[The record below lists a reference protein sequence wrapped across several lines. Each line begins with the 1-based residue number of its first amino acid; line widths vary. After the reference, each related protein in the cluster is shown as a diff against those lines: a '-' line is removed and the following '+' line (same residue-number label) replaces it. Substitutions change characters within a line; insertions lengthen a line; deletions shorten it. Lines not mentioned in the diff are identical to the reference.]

1 MIGQDIGGLVI
12 HLFSTFGNMVWQ
24 IFWPLAFGLMLSSW
38 IRNLLPVSSVVK
50 HLGKTTVVSLG
61 FTTFLGMVSS
71 SCSYAA
77 ASLSH
82 TLLTKK
88 ATVANAMAFLV
99 SSTNL
104 IIEMFIVLVAL
115 MGWTFFW
122 GEVIGGLILIAT
134 AGFLFSRF
142 YPKDVEQELRQHLL
156 DAQPQKASCGMDMS
170 EMSGDHSDCGMDMS
184 KMKADD
190 SDCGMDMSKM
200 KADDSDCGMDMS
212 KMKADDSDCGMDMS
226 KMKADDSD
234 CGMDMSK
241 MKADDSD
248 CGMDM
253 SKMKSDDSDC
263 GMDMSKMKA
272 DDSDCGMDMSKMKSD
287 DSDCGMD
294 MSKMKADDSD
304 CGMDMSKMK
313 SDDSDCGMD
322 MSSMKSGDHSA
333 MKMNMA
339 AEPQSATMEKIT
351 KSAGFFQMDIA
362 MIGKEILIGVVVSS
376 ILIAL
381 MPQDGWRDLFISND
395 AGLPVWLHSFLDV
408 IIGIFVAMVAYV
420 CSVGNL
426 ILAAALW
433 HGGISFGGV
442 IGFILSDVL
451 TIPMIRVY
459 QKYYGKR
466 PTKWMVGL
474 LFVSI
479 LFTGLCVDAIF
490 NGFGWVTTDQTARAL
505 NQSGFGLNFTT
516 VMNLIFI
523 PVSIWYYRLGKKA
536 NASMGMSM

>member
-122 GEVIGGLILIAT
+122 GEVIGGLILIVT
-134 AGFLFSRF
+134 AGVLFSRF

-170 EMSGDHSDCGMDMS
+170 
-184 KMKADD
+184 KMKASD

-212 KMKADDSDCGMDMS
+212 KMKSDDSN
-226 KMKADDSD
+226 

-263 GMDMSKMKA
+263 GMDMSKMKS
-272 DDSDCGMDMSKMKSD
+272 DDSDCGMDMSNMKSD

-294 MSKMKADDSD
+294 MSN
-304 CGMDMSKMK
+304 
-313 SDDSDCGMD
+313 
-322 MSSMKSGDHSA
+322 MKSGDHSA
-333 MKMNMA
+333 MKMA

-408 IIGIFVAMVAYV
+408 IIGIFVAMIAYV

-490 NGFGWVTTDQTARAL
+490 NGFGWVTADQTVRAL

>member
-200 KADDSDCGMDMS
+200 KADDSDCGMDMW
-212 KMKADDSDCGMDMS
+212 KMKA
-226 KMKADDSD
+226 
-234 CGMDMSK
+234 
-241 MKADDSD
+241 
-248 CGMDM
+248 
-253 SKMKSDDSDC
+253 
-263 GMDMSKMKA
+263 
-272 DDSDCGMDMSKMKSD
+272 
-287 DSDCGMD
+287 
-294 MSKMKADDSD
+294 
-304 CGMDMSKMK
+304 
-313 SDDSDCGMD
+313 DDSDCGMD

-536 NASMGMSM
+536 NAGMGMSM

>member
-104 IIEMFIVLVAL
+104 IVEMFIVLVAL
-115 MGWTFFW
+115 MGWTFLW

-134 AGFLFSRF
+134 VGFLFSRF

-184 KMKADD
+184 KMKSDD
-190 SDCGMDMSKM
+190 SDCGMDMSKMKSDDGDCGMDMSKM

-212 KMKADDSDCGMDMS
+212 
-226 KMKADDSD
+226 
-234 CGMDMSK
+234 
-241 MKADDSD
+241 
-248 CGMDM
+248 
-253 SKMKSDDSDC
+253 
-263 GMDMSKMKA
+263 
-272 DDSDCGMDMSKMKSD
+272 
-287 DSDCGMD
+287 
-294 MSKMKADDSD
+294 
-304 CGMDMSKMK
+304 
-313 SDDSDCGMD
+313 
-322 MSSMKSGDHSA
+322 SMKSSDHSA

-376 ILIAL
+376 VLIAL
-381 MPQDGWRDLFISND
+381 MPQDGWRALFISND
-395 AGLPVWLHSFLDV
+395 AGLPAWLHSFLDV
-408 IIGIFVAMVAYV
+408 IIGIFVAMIAYV

-474 LFVSI
+474 LFVAI

-490 NGFGWVTTDQTARAL
+490 NGFGWVTSDQTVRAL

-536 NASMGMSM
+536 NAGMGMSM

>member
-122 GEVIGGLILIAT
+122 GEVIGGLILIVT

-142 YPKDVEQELRQHLL
+142 YPKDVEQELRQHLD

-184 KMKADD
+184 KIKASDSDCGMNMSKMKASD

-226 KMKADDSD
+226 N
-234 CGMDMSK
+234 
-241 MKADDSD
+241 
-248 CGMDM
+248 
-253 SKMKSDDSDC
+253 MKSDDSDC
-263 GMDMSKMKA
+263 GMDMSNMKA
-272 DDSDCGMDMSKMKSD
+272 D

-333 MKMNMA
+333 MKMA

-408 IIGIFVAMVAYV
+408 IIGIFVAMIAYV

>member
-122 GEVIGGLILIAT
+122 GEVIGGLILIVT

-184 KMKADD
+184 KMKSSD

-200 KADDSDCGMDMS
+200 KAS
-212 KMKADDSDCGMDMS
+212 
-226 KMKADDSD
+226 DSD

-263 GMDMSKMKA
+263 GMDMSNMKA
-272 DDSDCGMDMSKMKSD
+272 DDSDCGMDMSKMKS
-287 DSDCGMD
+287 
-294 MSKMKADDSD
+294 DDSD

-333 MKMNMA
+333 MKMA
-339 AEPQSATMEKIT
+339 AEPQSAIMEKIT

-408 IIGIFVAMVAYV
+408 IIGIFVAMIAYV

-490 NGFGWVTTDQTARAL
+490 NGFGWVTADQTVRAL